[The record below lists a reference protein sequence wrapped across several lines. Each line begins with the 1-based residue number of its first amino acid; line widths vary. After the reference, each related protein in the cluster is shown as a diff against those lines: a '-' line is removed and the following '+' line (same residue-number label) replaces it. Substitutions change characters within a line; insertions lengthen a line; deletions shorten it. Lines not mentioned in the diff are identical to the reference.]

1 MRNFIKI
8 LIISCFLIG
17 LFVFFKSHY
26 SEHSVAI
33 KDEKLTW
40 NLKYKGIE
48 DAKDIAVDDKG
59 NLYIAYT
66 DRIQFVDGNGKSFD
80 IIKDKELNIYSLEYK
95 NEKLYY
101 SSGSKILCYDLD
113 KKQQIQLIGDLPNYG
128 DYNKS
133 LIKIRNDELYI
144 SIGAAT
150 NSGVVGNDN
159 FWINNSPFNYDITP
173 KDITVRGKSFGS
185 EKTGAFVP
193 YKTKNATGQLMPG
206 HFPGNAS
213 IIYYN
218 LIYNSA
224 DTFSWGIRNVKG
236 MSFNSE
242 GKLIA
247 AVGGIEDRGL
257 RPVKG
262 DVDYIYEIKKGLW
275 YGWPDYSGGD
285 PLTSPRFKG
294 VNNSKVNFILDNH
307 PSTNP
312 PAPIYQHKSLST
324 LGSLDVDLKGR
335 LGEKDCIYFYDN
347 RDNIL
352 YGLTK
357 SGILKEK
364 VVFKKDTNIASIK
377 ISDGGLLALDSS
389 NGTLYN
395 IKPAVSSEHIKLN
408 KTTIYYLIIFIVSS
422 IIIVVWKS
430 NAGNK

>member
-8 LIISCFLIG
+8 IIIFGFLIVV
-17 LFVFFKSHY
+17 FVLFKSLY
-26 SEHSVAI
+26 SEHSVVI

-48 DAKDIAVDDKG
+48 GAKEIASDEKG
-59 NLYIAYT
+59 NFYIAYT
-66 DRIQFVDGNGKSFD
+66 DRIQLVDGNGKSFD
-80 IIKDKELNIYSLEYK
+80 IIKDKDLNIYSLEYK
-95 NEKLYY
+95 SRKLYY

-113 KKQQIQLIGDLPNYG
+113 KKQQTQLIGDLPNYG
-128 DYNKS
+128 DYCNS

-144 SIGAAT
+144 SIGSAT
-150 NSGVVGNDN
+150 NSGVVGSDN
-159 FWINNSPFNYDITP
+159 FWINNSPFNYDISP
-173 KDITVRGKSFGS
+173 RDITIRGKSFGN

-193 YKTKNATGQLMPG
+193 YKTKNVTGQLVPG

-218 LIYNSA
+218 LTYNSA

-236 MSFNSE
+236 MAFNSE

-262 DVDYIYEIKKGLW
+262 DVDYIYEIKKELW

-294 VNNSKVNFILDNH
+294 ENNSKLSFILDNH

-324 LGSLDVDLKGR
+324 LGSLDVDVKAR

-364 VVFKKDTNIASIK
+364 AAFKKGTAIASIK
-377 ISDGGLLALDSS
+377 ISDNGLLVLDSS
-389 NGTLYN
+389 NGTLYD
-395 IKPAVSSEHIKLN
+395 IQQASSSENVKLN
-408 KTTIYYLIIFIVSS
+408 KSTIYYLIIFIVAS
-422 IIIVVWKS
+422 IIIAVWKT